1 MADDMS
7 ETELGAQPGVSN
19 SVEKSLTFFVVICI
33 MFKEYNV
40 YLIRLLISFLYSFQF
55 VSH

>member
-19 SVEKSLTFFVVICI
+19 SVEKSLTFLVV
-33 MFKEYNV
+33 N
-40 YLIRLLISFLYSFQF
+40 LIKGHITDL
-55 VSH
+55 